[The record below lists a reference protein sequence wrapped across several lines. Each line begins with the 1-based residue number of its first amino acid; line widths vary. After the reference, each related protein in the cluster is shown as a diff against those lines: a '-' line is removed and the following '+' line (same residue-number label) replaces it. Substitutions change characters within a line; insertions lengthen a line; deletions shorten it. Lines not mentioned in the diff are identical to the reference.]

1 MLDLPLKQINLL
13 SKLLLKKKITVEIT
27 RKTII
32 SSLIVSI
39 LLLTSGIFGIKGVSA
54 FFFGSFIHQF
64 VMYTI
69 QESKEKSL
77 ESFKE
82 FMILIVPQLENSI
95 KDKNSDED
103 DYDVDEID
111 DEIEEET
118 PKKQEIKDSK
128 ERDMENDFPTNDIS
142 SLNKFTEST
151 KENNKPFAIEEKEN
165 ISNPFDI
172 NFDENQYNFNS
183 EDPKNAFDEEDL
195 KIRKHNNLLD
205 KFSSQNTE
213 DLRKLY
219 DLDE

>member
-32 SSLIVSI
+32 FSLIVSI
-39 LLLTSGIFGIKGVSA
+39 VLLMSGIFGIKGVSA
-54 FFFGSFIHQF
+54 FFLGSFIHQF

-82 FMILIVPQLENSI
+82 FMILIVPQIENSI
-95 KDKNSDED
+95 KGKNSDED
-103 DYDVDEID
+103 DYDDDEIE
-111 DEIEEET
+111 DEIEEEIQ
-118 PKKQEIKDSK
+118 KKQVINDSK
-128 ERDMENDFPTNDIS
+128 EEDMENDFPTNDIS

-151 KENNKPFAIEEKEN
+151 KENNKPFAIEEKED